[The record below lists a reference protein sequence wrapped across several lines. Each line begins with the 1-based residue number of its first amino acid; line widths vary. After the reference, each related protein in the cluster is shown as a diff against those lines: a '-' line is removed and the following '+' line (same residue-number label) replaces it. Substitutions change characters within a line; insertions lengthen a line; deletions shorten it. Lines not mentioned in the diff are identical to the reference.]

1 MHPGQP
7 PLHPV
12 HALKQAHEPTPKLR
26 LGWKKITSLISGP
39 YATASHRH
47 PGLGAP
53 FLNGNNVPVRTG
65 QGLRGTMCLEAP
77 RGARAPSSSSCGRGK
92 PALWVGL
99 RGERSGVCSLFT
111 SEPVA
116 PDHRSLLHYKAAPA
130 PSCRRAEPDAGQRQ
144 PGGRAA
150 PRAVTSISQGFSLS
164 SMMMSYP

>member
-1 MHPGQP
+1 MQPGQP
-7 PLHPV
+7 PLHPI
-12 HALKQAHEPTPKLR
+12 HALTQAHEPMPKLR
-26 LGWKKITSLISGP
+26 LGPKKITSLISGP
-39 YATASHRH
+39 YATASHRL

-53 FLNGNNVPVRTG
+53 FLNGNNVPVRTR
-65 QGLRGTMCLEAP
+65 QGLRGTMRLEAP
-77 RGARAPSSSSCGRGK
+77 GGARAPSSCGRGK

-99 RGERSGVCSLFT
+99 GGERSGVCSLFT

-130 PSCRRAEPDAGQRQ
+130 PSCRRPEPDAGQRQ
-144 PGGRAA
+144 PGRRAA